1 MDGACAVPWNAARR
15 VVWLLLLLVM
25 FPASAVAQPSLVLSG
40 GGARGLSHAGAIQA
54 LEEIGYRPD
63 LVVGASMGAIVG
75 ALYAAGH
82 SPDEIRDI
90 IARENWLERFAA
102 EPMLVGAERHPRRPL
117 LGFGIS
123 SGRFYGG
130 FLSSSGINQRLIELL
145 FDAGVRAHNDFDS
158 LPIRYRA
165 VTADLATGE
174 EFVVAR
180 GDLPRAVRASM
191 AVPGVF
197 APVRWHD
204 DRILIDGGVANNL
217 PVSVARALSDGPVIA
232 VDVLRPRPDMPER
245 GALDLGVRALRL
257 LIENARPETG
267 SEPDI
272 LVLPEIEPGLSET
285 YFPADAT
292 DVLRAGYEAVLEQ
305 VPPVPEQRDVR
316 RSPGAAPARIAAVR
330 VEGADAAFERLI
342 RRVMDDAV
350 GPYDAGDIVRRT
362 AALYATGLFQAVW
375 PRVEFEPEPTLVIEV
390 TPAASANIAGAAR
403 WDNDIGGGA
412 WASAQRR
419 VSLNTPVQ
427 FMLAGTIDELGY
439 EAGVETTFFSALIP
453 GLRWTG
459 GAQAS
464 EERIRVFDADTVT
477 DLPAVRRQGVR
488 AGAEVHGPVRDWF
501 LSLFAVADRV
511 REPGAAAAWA
521 AGPVLRIFR
530 APAPDRVAG
539 VDQLLEA
546 EMRGGDLSYQRAR
559 LRAGHTIVIRRAQVA
574 AIVDVAAA
582 SPQSPL
588 DARPATDHSTAPWL
602 PYASL
607 RSRQLA
613 SIGVDG
619 AVPTFLSGYARVR
632 LRALAATDDV
642 EAFSDSDTWRLG
654 GEVAAVWPTVLG
666 PIELGVA
673 AGQRAKWRFNISIGA
688 EF

>member
-1 MDGACAVPWNAARR
+1 
-15 VVWLLLLLVM
+15 
-25 FPASAVAQPSLVLSG
+25 
-40 GGARGLSHAGAIQA
+40 
-54 LEEIGYRPD
+54 
-63 LVVGASMGAIVG
+63 
-75 ALYAAGH
+75 
-82 SPDEIRDI
+82 
-90 IARENWLERFAA
+90 
-102 EPMLVGAERHPRRPL
+102 
-117 LGFGIS
+117 
-123 SGRFYGG
+123 
-130 FLSSSGINQRLIELL
+130 
-145 FDAGVRAHNDFDS
+145 
-158 LPIRYRA
+158 
-165 VTADLATGE
+165 
-174 EFVVAR
+174 
-180 GDLPRAVRASM
+180 
-191 AVPGVF
+191 
-197 APVRWHD
+197 
-204 DRILIDGGVANNL
+204 
-217 PVSVARALSDGPVIA
+217 
-232 VDVLRPRPDMPER
+232 MPER

-272 LVLPEIEPGLSET
+272 LVLPDIEPRLSET

-292 DVLRAGYEAVLEQ
+292 DVLQSGYDAVIEQ
-305 VPPVPEQRDVR
+305 VPPVPEQPAVR
-316 RSPGAAPARIAAVR
+316 RAPGAAPARIAAVR
-330 VEGADAAFERLI
+330 VDGADAAFERLI
-342 RRVMDDAV
+342 RRVMNDAV
-350 GPYDAGDIVRRT
+350 GPYDAADIVRRT

-375 PRVEFEPEPTLVIEV
+375 PRVELEPEPTLVIEV
-390 TPAASANIAGAAR
+390 TPAASANMAGAAR

-412 WASAQRR
+412 WASLQRR

-427 FMLAGTIDELGY
+427 FVLAGTVDEIGY
-439 EAGVETTFFSALIP
+439 EAGAETSFFSALIP

-459 GAQAS
+459 GAQTI
-464 EERIRVFDADTVT
+464 EERVRVFDADTVT
-477 DLPAVRRQGVR
+477 DLLTVRRHGVR

-501 LSLFAVADRV
+501 LSLFATADQV

-530 APAPDRVAG
+530 APPPDRVAG

-546 EMRGGDLSYQRAR
+546 EIRGGDLSYQRAR
-559 LRAGHTIVIRRAQVA
+559 LRAGHTIVIRRAQAA
-574 AIVDVAAA
+574 AIVDFAAA
-582 SPQSPL
+582 SPQTPL
-588 DARPATDHSTAPWL
+588 DARPATDHNTAPWL